1 MSVDVTK
8 YRKDFMCFV
17 VDDEESIRTI
27 LNETLTAATYNVRT
41 FETADLAYEAIK
53 QEPPHVI
60 LSDIRMPGMSGIQ
73 LLEKVRELSSDIQFI
88 VMTSH
93 ASLETAINAIRLGAY
108 DYLHKPFEDL
118 GDVVTTV
125 DRTVEKL
132 YLQYQNEQLLDELAN
147 KNKALTSLN
156 AGLQKKKRE

>member
-1 MSVDVTK
+1 
-8 YRKDFMCFV
+8 
-17 VDDEESIRTI
+17 
-27 LNETLTAATYNVRT
+27 
-41 FETADLAYEAIK
+41 
-53 QEPPHVI
+53 
-60 LSDIRMPGMSGIQ
+60 
-73 LLEKVRELSSDIQFI
+73 
-88 VMTSH
+88 SH
-93 ASLETAINAIRLGAY
+93 ASLETAVNAIRLGAY

-156 AGLQKKKRE
+156 SRIAKEKEEVVRINGLMASLSKVKEVPETIQVFLDHT